1 MTMSDRIAVMN
12 AGHIEG
18 LGTPEDVFDRPRTSF
33 VAGFV
38 GDTNLL
44 EGTVVESRGG
54 TARVDLGELGVV
66 GGGTYDRLEA
76 GERVRVSIRPTDVAV
91 TQSAEQETA
100 MVQDSV
106 LVGGHVEMKIVGGA
120 EELIA
125 HVPRSSGLAPGE
137 NVRLSVESE
146 RIRIFAES

>member
-1 MTMSDRIAVMN
+1 
-12 AGHIEG
+12 
-18 LGTPEDVFDRPRTSF
+18 
-33 VAGFV
+33 
-38 GDTNLL
+38 
-44 EGTVVESRGG
+44 
-54 TARVDLGELGVV
+54 
-66 GGGTYDRLEA
+66 
-76 GERVRVSIRPTDVAV
+76 
-91 TQSAEQETA
+91 